1 MNQKKRLEILNLFKK
16 KYGLKRKTEL
26 FFSSPFELLISV
38 ILSAQTR
45 DKMVNSITKKFFK
58 FANTP
63 KKIVLLGKK
72 KLIFFLKKIGLF
84 RTKANNIIKTCKILL
99 KKYNGFIPNNRKDLE
114 SLPGV
119 GRKTAN
125 VILNIIFKKN
135 TIAVD
140 THVFRVSNR
149 TGFANGKNP
158 KQVELILLK
167 VVPIKLKLY
176 LHTWFVFHGKN
187 ICTAKKIKCKK
198 CIINK
203 LCEYKKII

>member
-1 MNQKKRLEILNLFKK
+1 MNKKKRLKILNLFKE

-45 DKMVNSITKKFFK
+45 DKMVNSITKKLFN

-63 KKIVLLGKK
+63 KKMILLGKK

-149 TGFANGKNP
+149 TGFATAKNP

-187 ICTAKKIKCKK
+187 FCMAKKTKCKR

-203 LCEYKKII
+203 LCEYKKLI